1 MGEQVIVL
9 TELTKQYGKFTAVDH
24 IRLSIR
30 KGEIFG
36 LLGPNGAGKSTTI
49 LMMMGL
55 TEPTSGIVEICGINS
70 TTHPIEV
77 KRKIGYLPEDVG
89 FYDDMTGLENLM
101 YTARLNGIPDKEAK
115 VKALELMK
123 RVGLEDQ
130 LKKKTGKYSRGMRQR
145 LGLADVLIKNPEII
159 ILDEPTSGIDPA
171 GVQEFIELIRWLS
184 KEEGLTV
191 LFSSHH
197 LDQAQKV
204 CDRVGLFSNGKIL
217 ALIDMAELKEK
228 KQELSDIYNHYLRKE
243 AKGMSKVNH
252 PFWVIVHKEISD
264 HVKSWRFLILIG
276 IIALTCMGSL
286 YTALT
291 NIGAA
296 IKPDDPDSSFLFL
309 KLFTASDGTLPS
321 FVLFIN
327 FLGPLLGIALGFD
340 AVNSEQNKGTL
351 SRMLSQPIHRDCI
364 INAKFVAA
372 LIVIGIMLFVLGFL
386 VMGFGLIAIGIPP
399 TAEEFWRI
407 VFFLITSI
415 FYVAFWLNLA
425 ILFSLRFRQAAT
437 SALASVAVWLFF
449 SVFYTMIVN
458 LVAKGLSP
466 SQMASPYQII
476 SYQKFILGLMRLAP
490 SELFN
495 EATTTL
501 LMPSVRSIGP
511 LTMEQVQGAIPSPL
525 PLGQS
530 LLVVWPQLTGLI
542 AATVICFAIS
552 YIMFMRREI
561 RSR

>member
-1 MGEQVIVL
+1 MNE
-9 TELTKQYGKFTAVDH
+9 
-24 IRLSIR
+24 
-30 KGEIFG
+30 
-36 LLGPNGAGKSTTI
+36 
-49 LMMMGL
+49 
-55 TEPTSGIVEICGINS
+55 
-70 TTHPIEV
+70 
-77 KRKIGYLPEDVG
+77 
-89 FYDDMTGLENLM
+89 
-101 YTARLNGIPDKEAK
+101 
-115 VKALELMK
+115 
-123 RVGLEDQ
+123 
-130 LKKKTGKYSRGMRQR
+130 
-145 LGLADVLIKNPEII
+145 
-159 ILDEPTSGIDPA
+159 
-171 GVQEFIELIRWLS
+171 
-184 KEEGLTV
+184 
-191 LFSSHH
+191 
-197 LDQAQKV
+197 
-204 CDRVGLFSNGKIL
+204 
-217 ALIDMAELKEK
+217 
-228 KQELSDIYNHYLRKE
+228 
-243 AKGMSKVNH
+243 VNH
-252 PFWVIVHKEISD
+252 PFWVIVNKEISD
-264 HVKSWRFLILIG
+264 HVNSWRFIILIG

-286 YTALT
+286 SNALT

-296 IKPDDPDSSFLFL
+296 IKPNDPDGSFLFL

-321 FVLFIN
+321 FTLFIN

-364 INAKFVAA
+364 INANFMAA
-372 LIVIGIMLFVLGFL
+372 LIVIGVMLFVLGFL
-386 VMGFGLIAIGIPP
+386 VMGFGLIAICITP

-407 VFFLITSI
+407 VFFIITSI

-501 LMPSVRSIGP
+501 LMPSVRSLGP

>member
-1 MGEQVIVL
+1 M
-9 TELTKQYGKFTAVDH
+9 
-24 IRLSIR
+24 
-30 KGEIFG
+30 
-36 LLGPNGAGKSTTI
+36 
-49 LMMMGL
+49 
-55 TEPTSGIVEICGINS
+55 
-70 TTHPIEV
+70 
-77 KRKIGYLPEDVG
+77 
-89 FYDDMTGLENLM
+89 
-101 YTARLNGIPDKEAK
+101 
-115 VKALELMK
+115 
-123 RVGLEDQ
+123 
-130 LKKKTGKYSRGMRQR
+130 
-145 LGLADVLIKNPEII
+145 
-159 ILDEPTSGIDPA
+159 
-171 GVQEFIELIRWLS
+171 
-184 KEEGLTV
+184 
-191 LFSSHH
+191 
-197 LDQAQKV
+197 
-204 CDRVGLFSNGKIL
+204 
-217 ALIDMAELKEK
+217 
-228 KQELSDIYNHYLRKE
+228 RKE

-399 TAEEFWRI
+399 TAEEF
-407 VFFLITSI
+407 

>member
-9 TELTKQYGKFTAVDH
+9 TDLTKQYGNFTAVDH
-24 IRLSIR
+24 IRLHIQ

-49 LMMMGL
+49 LMMLGL
-55 TEPTSGIVEICGINS
+55 TEPTSGSVEICGINS

-89 FYDDMTGLENLM
+89 FYDDMTGLENLI
-101 YTARLNGIPDKEAK
+101 YTARLNGIPDKEARE
-115 VKALELMK
+115 KAMELIK
-123 RVGLEDQ
+123 RTGLEDQ
-130 LKKKTGKYSRGMRQR
+130 LKKKAGKYSRGMRQR

-184 KEEGLTV
+184 KEKGLTV

-197 LDQAQKV
+197 LDQVQKV
-204 CDRVGLFSNGKIL
+204 CDRVGLFS
-217 ALIDMAELKEK
+217 
-228 KQELSDIYNHYLRKE
+228 
-243 AKGMSKVNH
+243 
-252 PFWVIVHKEISD
+252 
-264 HVKSWRFLILIG
+264 

-296 IKPDDPDSSFLFL
+296 IKPNDPDGSFLFL

-321 FVLFIN
+321 FTLFIN

-364 INAKFVAA
+364 INAKFMAA
-372 LIVIGIMLFVLGFL
+372 LIVIGVMLFVLGFL

-407 VFFLITSI
+407 VFFIITSI

-501 LMPSVRSIGP
+501 LMPSVRSLGP

>member
-1 MGEQVIVL
+1 
-9 TELTKQYGKFTAVDH
+9 
-24 IRLSIR
+24 
-30 KGEIFG
+30 
-36 LLGPNGAGKSTTI
+36 
-49 LMMMGL
+49 
-55 TEPTSGIVEICGINS
+55 
-70 TTHPIEV
+70 
-77 KRKIGYLPEDVG
+77 
-89 FYDDMTGLENLM
+89 
-101 YTARLNGIPDKEAK
+101 
-115 VKALELMK
+115 
-123 RVGLEDQ
+123 
-130 LKKKTGKYSRGMRQR
+130 
-145 LGLADVLIKNPEII
+145 
-159 ILDEPTSGIDPA
+159 
-171 GVQEFIELIRWLS
+171 
-184 KEEGLTV
+184 
-191 LFSSHH
+191 
-197 LDQAQKV
+197 
-204 CDRVGLFSNGKIL
+204 
-217 ALIDMAELKEK
+217 
-228 KQELSDIYNHYLRKE
+228 
-243 AKGMSKVNH
+243 
-252 PFWVIVHKEISD
+252 
-264 HVKSWRFLILIG
+264 
-276 IIALTCMGSL
+276 
-286 YTALT
+286 
-291 NIGAA
+291 
-296 IKPDDPDSSFLFL
+296 
-309 KLFTASDGTLPS
+309 
-321 FVLFIN
+321 
-327 FLGPLLGIALGFD
+327 
-340 AVNSEQNKGTL
+340 
-351 SRMLSQPIHRDCI
+351 
-364 INAKFVAA
+364 
-372 LIVIGIMLFVLGFL
+372 MLFVLGFL

-437 SALASVAVWLFF
+437 SVAVWLFF